1 MYRALCGGARHR
13 ATPSLLTF
21 NHMRLDPIER
31 LRHRMHKYGSIVGLS
46 VLTLSCTVGGGDVP
60 LPAGSSAS
68 SGQNGGDGPTAAA
81 LAGETSALD
90 PSAPDFTSAPTTGA
104 PQDAREGCQKVDF
117 LYVVD
122 NSASMVDEQINL
134 TASFSGFM
142 RVVQD
147 TLGTMDHHIMVVD
160 TDDRNVGDVVA
171 SLRGDVVLD
180 DTCVGVLGAGL
191 RSDLDG
197 YDCGIAGGGRYML
210 DNQADLESTFACLA
224 QVGTAGDATEQT
236 IGALLSAVGP
246 TLAGPDGCNAGF
258 LREDAVLVVTL
269 ITDEEDDN
277 SALSPEDWKRRLLA
291 IKGGN
296 EDAIVVLG
304 LIADAGGSGALPGGP
319 CPALD
324 NVDSPRLQ
332 RFVQSFGFGSLGSV
346 CAPEYSNFF
355 AQAVSVVAT
364 ACDVF
369 VPPILR

>member
-1 MYRALCGGARHR
+1 
-13 ATPSLLTF
+13 
-21 NHMRLDPIER
+21 
-31 LRHRMHKYGSIVGLS
+31 MHKYGSIVGLS
-46 VLTLSCTVGGGDVP
+46 VLTLSCTVGGSD
-60 LPAGSSAS
+60 SSHAAS
-68 SGQNGGDGPTAAA
+68 SGQHGGDPTTAAA
-81 LAGETSALD
+81 LPGEASALD
-90 PSAPDFTSAPTTGA
+90 PSASVFTSDAPTSA
-104 PQDAREGCQKVDF
+104 EQDREGCQKVDF

-122 NSASMVDEQINL
+122 NSASMVDEQLNL

-147 TLGTMDHHIMVVD
+147 TLGTVDHHIMVVD

-180 DTCVGVLGAGL
+180 DACVGVLGAGL

-197 YDCGIAGGGRYML
+197 YDCGIAGGGRYIL
-210 DNQADLESTFACLA
+210 DNQANLESTFACLA
-224 QVGTAGDATEQT
+224 QVGTAGDATEQP

-246 TLAGPDGCNAGF
+246 TLTGPDGCNAGF

-304 LIADAGGSGALPGGP
+304 LIADAGGNGALPGGP

-324 NVDSPRLQ
+324 DVDSPRLE

-355 AQAVSVVAT
+355 AQAVSVVDT